1 MKIVG
6 RKEEQRLLEA
16 CYASTKPD
24 FIVVYGRRRVGKTF
38 LIRETFQ
45 GRFCFRFTGYANVT
59 KEQQLFRF
67 NTALREFGG
76 KDYPQAKDW
85 FVAFDQLRSLIEE
98 SRIEGRK
105 VVFLDEMPWM
115 DARKSDFL
123 SALEGFWNGWASGRE
138 DILLIGCGSASSWIA
153 GKLFGNK
160 GGLHNRVTRRIY
172 LEPFSLKECEEFF
185 QSKGFVYSR
194 QMVLESYMV
203 FGGIPYYMDLMDR
216 EYSVSQNVDRLCFRP
231 EGALADEYREIFAS
245 LFDKPELYM
254 DIVAALAQKASGM
267 NRYDIVKKTGCSDGG
282 TLTKVLDD
290 LERCGFVRKF
300 SIYGK
305 RAKGAVF
312 QLIDPFTLFCLKQ
325 MQGNVTH
332 GGSFWTNSL
341 RSGERNA
348 WNGYAFE
355 IVCFWHIPQIK
366 KRLGISG
373 VSTSIFA
380 WRSHKAIPG
389 AQIDM
394 VIDRMDGIVNLC
406 EMKYSSERFSIDR
419 KYAERLSEKAAAFA
433 QETNSRK
440 ALHTTFVTIYGL
452 AETGY
457 RHSAQSEITLDDL
470 FE

>member
-6 RKEEQRLLEA
+6 RVEEQRLLES
-16 CYASTKPD
+16 CYASNKPE

-59 KEQQLFRF
+59 RERQLFRF
-67 NTALREFGG
+67 NTALREFSG

-98 SRIEGRK
+98 SQIGGRK

-115 DARKSDFL
+115 DNRKSDFL

-138 DILLIGCGSASSWIA
+138 DILLIVCGSAASWIV

-160 GGLHNRVTRRIY
+160 GGLHNRVTRRIHI
-172 LEPFSLKECEEFF
+172 EPFSLKECEDFLR
-185 QSKGFVYSR
+185 SRGFVYDR
-194 QMVLESYMV
+194 RMVLESYMV
-203 FGGIPYYMDLMDR
+203 FGGIPYYMDLLEK
-216 EYSVSQNVDRLCFRP
+216 EYSVSQNVDRLCFSQN
-231 EGALADEYREIFAS
+231 GALVNEFSDAFAS
-245 LFDKPELYM
+245 IFEKPGLYM
-254 DIVAALAQKASGM
+254 EIVSALAQKASGM
-267 NRYDIVKKTGCSDGG
+267 NRYEIVEKTDCSNGG
-282 TLTKVLDD
+282 TLTRVLDD

-300 SIYGK
+300 SEYGK
-305 RAKGAVF
+305 RSKGAVF
-312 QLIDPFTLFCLKQ
+312 QLIDLFSLFYLKQ
-325 MQGNVTH
+325 MQGRISL
-332 GGSFWTNSL
+332 GGSNWTNAL

-373 VSTSIFA
+373 VSTVVYT
-380 WRSHKAIPG
+380 WRSRNAVPG

-406 EMKYSSERFSIDR
+406 EMKYSNQRFPIDH
-419 KYAERLSEKAAAFA
+419 KYAERLAEKAAAFA
-433 QETNSRK
+433 QETGLRK
-440 ALHTTFVTIYGL
+440 ALHTTFVTVCGL
-452 AETGY
+452 AESGY
-457 RHSAQSEITLDDL
+457 RHSAQSEVTLDDL